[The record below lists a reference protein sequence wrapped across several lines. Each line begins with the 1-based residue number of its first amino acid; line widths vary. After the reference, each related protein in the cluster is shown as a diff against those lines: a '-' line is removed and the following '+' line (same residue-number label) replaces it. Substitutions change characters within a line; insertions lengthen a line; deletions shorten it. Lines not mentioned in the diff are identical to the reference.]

1 MLFQVDTTDPQLTVV
16 HAIFMGR
23 KGESHREEFAHV
35 VDVVVKRKSP
45 VIIACLQRA
54 HPGVDVAVKRL
65 ALMAEIC
72 STKYGYSWK
81 YLLVVPDQRDRTV
94 FPLEALQ
101 RNLPHQLFDSWQAL
115 QQALPQ
121 FLNVTPSSS

>member
-1 MLFQVDTTDPQLTVV
+1 MLFQVDTADPQLTIV

-23 KGESHREEFAHV
+23 KGESHREEFTEAV
-35 VDVVVKRKSP
+35 NELLRRKSP
-45 VIIACLQRA
+45 IVIACLQRA
-54 HPGVDVAVKRL
+54 HPGAAVAAKRL
-65 ALMAEIC
+65 ALMAQIC

-81 YLLVVPDQRDRTV
+81 HLLVIPDQRDLQL

-101 RNLPHQLFDSWQAL
+101 LNLPHQIFDSWQAL